1 MRKTI
6 SITTLFLFL
15 TTGYADEGIYTFEKN
30 KNIFFYSKNVDKVLQ
45 LTNTGKNSNP
55 ILSPDGRWLVFVK
68 QSKNIMPEPCADFSN
83 IDSKYAN
90 ELWVYDLQN
99 IKKRI
104 LVKDNFACDDPEKK
118 ITDPVQ
124 LHFSPNSKTLYFQT
138 SAWATSGAIHA
149 IDMDSK
155 SPRFVTDGNE
165 YHVIKDGKYEGD
177 LVVNQHRYRFKGDT
191 PLGSYDWDWLYTP
204 QGKQIKLYKKED

>member
-1 MRKTI
+1 M
-6 SITTLFLFL
+6 
-15 TTGYADEGIYTFEKN
+15 
-30 KNIFFYSKNVDKVLQ
+30 
-45 LTNTGKNSNP
+45 
-55 ILSPDGRWLVFVK
+55 
-68 QSKNIMPEPCADFSN
+68 
-83 IDSKYAN
+83 
-90 ELWVYDLQN
+90 
-99 IKKRI
+99 KKRI

-124 LHFSPNSKTLYFQT
+124 LHFSSNSKTLYFQT
-138 SAWATSGAIHA
+138 SAWVTSGAIHA

-165 YHVIKDGKYEGD
+165 YHVIKYGKYRGD
-177 LVVNQHRYRFKGDT
+177 LVINQHRYRFKGDT